1 MGFGAFIRRVG
12 DIITCMPTILV
23 VSLLLTLAPLGQV
36 TLAQETP
43 LSGPFDSII
52 QQMQFDTPTRIAGR
66 LVTFDTYDDAIW
78 IEWTHQHDGGLWRPV
93 RPGMQFKVFPRDTG
107 MMDFFRTL
115 TPGTVLRMI
124 IQRDEEG
131 RRRVLALDDQA

>member
-1 MGFGAFIRRVG
+1 
-12 DIITCMPTILV
+12 MPTILAV
-23 VSLLLTLAPLGQV
+23 TLLFTLTLSGRV
-36 TLAQETP
+36 TPAQEIP

-66 LVTFDTYDDAIW
+66 LVTFDTYEDAIW
-78 IEWTHQHDGGLWRPV
+78 IEWTHQHDGELWRPV
-93 RPGMQFKVFPRDTG
+93 PPGMQFKLYPRDAG
-107 MMDFFRTL
+107 MMEFFRAL
-115 TPGTVLRMI
+115 APGTTLRMI